1 MGNGKADVT
10 VIGAGL
16 AGCEAA
22 YRIAES
28 GFSVRL
34 IDGKPHALSPAH
46 RSGLFAELV
55 CSNSL
60 KSDEAGTA
68 GGLLKA
74 ELREIGCLLLAAAEK
89 TRVPAG
95 GALAVDREKF
105 AACVTS
111 VVRDHPRI
119 RIEEQTVADFCDDVL
134 TVVATGP
141 LTQGGMNEALARRL
155 GQSLGFYD
163 AAAPVIDAD
172 SIDSAYC
179 FTASRYGKGDADY
192 LNCPLNEEEY
202 KTFVSELVRA
212 ERAQLHAFDKRE
224 IFEGCMPVE
233 VMAERGADTL
243 RFGPLR
249 PVGFTDPRTGK
260 RPYAVVQLRAENAEK
275 TMYNIVGFQTNLK
288 FGEQKRVFSRIPALH
303 DATFLRYGVMHR
315 NTYINAPRELDASS
329 QLRRYP
335 NTFIAG
341 QLSGVEGYVESIAS
355 GLLCG
360 INAVRLLQG
369 KSTLVFPAETMI
381 GALLRYITSPRENFQ
396 PMNANFGILP
406 PLNERVRDKSK
417 RKIAYCERALSK
429 LREFASIHGFMQN
442 RAHLI

>member
-46 RSGLFAELV
+46 HSGLFAELV

-60 KSDEAGTA
+60 KSDEAGTS

-74 ELREIGCLLLAAAEK
+74 ELRELDCLLLSVAEK
-89 TRVPAG
+89 VRVPAG

-105 AACVTS
+105 ACGVTQAIRNHS
-111 VVRDHPRI
+111 RI
-119 RIEEQTVADFCDDVL
+119 RIEEQTVADFNDDEL

-141 LTQGGMNEALARRL
+141 LTQGGMNEALLRRL
-155 GQSLGFYD
+155 GRSLGFYD
-163 AAAPVIDAD
+163 AAAPVIDAE
-172 SIDSAYC
+172 SIDGEYC
-179 FTASRYGKGDADY
+179 FTASRYGKGTDDY
-192 LNCPLNEEEY
+192 VNCPMTKEEY
-202 KTFVSELVRA
+202 DIFVRELVGA
-212 ERAQLHAFDKRE
+212 ERAQLHDFDKRE

-233 VMAERGADTL
+233 IMAERGADTL

-260 RPYAVVQLRAENAEK
+260 RPYAVVQLRAENTEK

-288 FGEQKRVFSRIPALH
+288 FGEQKRVFSLIPALRN
-303 DATFLRYGVMHR
+303 ATFLRYGVMHR
-315 NTYINAPRELDASS
+315 NTYIDAPRELDASS
-329 QLRRYP
+329 RLRRYP

-355 GLLCG
+355 GLVCG
-360 INAVRLLQG
+360 MNAVRLLQG
-369 KSTLVFPAETMI
+369 KSALSFPAETMI
-381 GALLRYITSPRENFQ
+381 GALLRFITSPNDNFQ

-406 PLNERVRDKSK
+406 PLSEHVRDKSK
-417 RKIAYCERALSK
+417 RKIAYCERSLSK
-429 LREFASIHGFMQN
+429 LREFKAANGF
-442 RAHLI
+442 I